1 MPGKGKNILE
11 YTPGEKSVMTPFV
24 IYADLEFILEKISG
38 CRNDP
43 EKSSSTKINKH
54 AASGY
59 SLFRHFLFDKSKNE
73 FDYYRGN
80 NCMKNFSID
89 LREQAEKIISC

>member
-1 MPGKGKNILE
+1 
-11 YTPGEKSVMTPFV
+11 MTPFV

-38 CRNDP
+38 CGNDP

-54 AASGY
+54 TASGY
-59 SLFRHFLFDKSKNE
+59 SLFRHCLFDKSKNK

-89 LREQAEKIISC
+89 LREQAEKIISY